1 MKNSTSVQLQLVD
14 AQLSLMEKDYD
25 SAVQTLSS
33 SESISFLPGVVG
45 TIVSILSSRGEKSD
59 EEKQK
64 CDETIDRALKYWKTQ
79 KGDEKSLIEILDA
92 SASQALELECWSDA
106 ASVLESLVQEQ
117 KNDSRRSRWLTQL
130 MTAYSYF
137 DISKAESLA
146 KSLPLEQSFESSI
159 NAETLERLPVQ
170 KINQQVRIVRA
181 RSARISI
188 NSFFYIFRLRHSNQ
202 KNISRIAHL
211 YRKKISRK
219 SSRECKIDCDETSN

>member
-1 MKNSTSVQLQLVD
+1 
-14 AQLSLMEKDYD
+14 
-25 SAVQTLSS
+25 
-33 SESISFLPGVVG
+33 
-45 TIVSILSSRGEKSD
+45 
-59 EEKQK
+59 
-64 CDETIDRALKYWKTQ
+64 
-79 KGDEKSLIEILDA
+79 LIEILDA

-106 ASVLESLVQEQ
+106 ANVLESLVQEQ
-117 KNDSRRSRWLTQL
+117 KNDPRRSRWLTQL

-202 KNISRIAHL
+202 KNMSRVAHL